1 MRRWGQAGCSRRILR
16 GVALERGTQRAGFEK
31 EWVHRKWIACFLL
44 GGILLLSVSCTSRLE
59 DLRLQEKGPDVSD
72 VQPQMEEASSLR
84 EAEFHFAMEMLQ
96 NGDFEGARETLSEIA
111 ARDEPEGVPPR
122 VAFALGVIKLLEME
136 DMERMR
142 ACRDYF
148 QGFADEHPEGP
159 YREDAERIVQIL
171 NGHIARAEKEQRQ
184 IRELSRKVS
193 DQEKVI
199 QTLQY
204 KIEKLEEIHRETEEK
219 RHLLEGE

>member
-1 MRRWGQAGCSRRILR
+1 MDKR
-16 GVALERGTQRAGFEK
+16 TQRVGNRGNLA
-31 EWVHRKWIACFLL
+31 HRKWTGLFLL
-44 GGILLLSVSCTSRLE
+44 AGILVVAVSCTGALE
-59 DLRLQEKGPDVSD
+59 EVRPQEKGPDVSD
-72 VQPQMEEASSLR
+72 MPQEQEAASLR
-84 EAEFHFAMEMLQ
+84 EAEFHFALEMLE
-96 NGDFEGARETLSEIA
+96 NGDFEGARETLSEMA
-111 ARDEPEGVPPR
+111 EREDAQEVAPR

-148 QGFADEHPEGP
+148 QDFADQHPDGP

-171 NGHIARAEKEQRQ
+171 NSHIARAEREQKQ
-184 IRELSRKVS
+184 IRELTRKVS

-199 QTLQY
+199 QTLRY